1 MELNVDFLNMSSE
14 EIYNELLPFIQSIL
28 DSYSTQINKSD
39 IETIAF
45 DTIEE
50 YKYSVTKDSDVLKE
64 FKKKLLSNLKLF
76 LTLDIRSDDIVGMY
90 LKEIGQY
97 RLLKPEQEIEEIIKI
112 QNGDLE
118 ARENFI
124 KSNLRFA
131 VYWAKKYL
139 GNGLDLLDLVQEAN
153 LGLMKAVDRFSLEK
167 GVKFSTYAYWWIR
180 QAITRALANNGRQVR
195 LPVYLYEK
203 VKKYERTHDILARQL
218 SREPTLDEIA
228 KEMNLP
234 IIKVEE
240 LSIYAMN
247 NITSMNQLVGEDTD
261 SEYGDFIPSEEETP
275 EEQAI
280 SKQLSD
286 LLHKA
291 KDSCSFTKRE
301 KYVLDKRYPLDGGE
315 IIPLEEIGTKFNLTR
330 ERIRQLETKALRK
343 IRNSKYKDSLNDYVH
358 DGSDG
363 SHSTFQDQDGNKIT
377 LKVDRRLPNDI
388 VVYLYHCGLTEEEI
402 TEVCIVSGLPD
413 KELKTVAQISLM
425 LNIKAPELR
434 TKVIQALEKLSL
446 DYDGMPFFKYIIK
459 MYSENKKNVYL
470 KLINEYIQK
479 LLNGKTIEIEEE
491 PTEVKKPKRLITPK
505 VTSIY
510 VYFEDYSKDEV
521 KAAITTLSED
531 DQELVRF
538 RFGPDIDNPTPSP
551 ITTAQYNRI
560 YSFIIPRLRREL
572 ILLRNDNK
580 LLDSIN
586 KEGFEGI
593 MNEIDD
599 SNQAELYPV
608 ITYIESAIASLNFG
622 LSRSDIHDEYI
633 KNLYT
638 KSINEVQL
646 ILLKELL
653 LYSLQVNS
661 FVAKT
666 GRKIELKK

>member
-218 SREPTLDEIA
+218 NREPTLDEIA

-479 LLNGKTIEIEEE
+479 LLNGKTIEIEEDL
-491 PTEVKKPKRLITPK
+491 TEVKKTKRLITPK

-521 KAAITTLSED
+521 KAAIATLSED

-599 SNQAELYPV
+599 SDQTELYPV